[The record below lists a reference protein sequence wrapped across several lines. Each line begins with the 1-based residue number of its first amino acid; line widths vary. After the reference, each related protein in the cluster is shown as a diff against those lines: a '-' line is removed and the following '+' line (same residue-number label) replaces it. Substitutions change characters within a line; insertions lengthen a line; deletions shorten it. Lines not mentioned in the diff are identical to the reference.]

1 MERLEKNQQ
10 DPMQTEF
17 LDKFGTDNKL
27 DPVSGRDTEIE
38 RAIQIL
44 CKRKKCNPC
53 LIGDPGVGK
62 TVIVEGL
69 ASKIVA
75 HSVPRKLL
83 GKKIYALEMGR
94 LIAGA
99 SNRGE
104 FEERLIKV
112 VDEVKQSQG
121 VIILFIDELHTLVGA
136 GGGGNALDAANILK
150 PALARGELKC
160 IGATTVDEYRTYI
173 EKDGAL
179 KRRFQSV
186 DVPEPSIPQA
196 TQILKMAIPKYELH
210 HNVRYEEKALVAAV
224 LLSNQF
230 IRERFLPDK
239 ALDLIDEAGSRCHL
253 QNRNVVTEADI
264 CNVVSMMTGIPL
276 ESVTAEESLR
286 LLNME
291 EKLQGHIVGQ
301 DEAVRVV
308 CKAVRRAR
316 SGFRDPTKPIASF
329 LFTGPT
335 GVGKTELANALAL
348 EFYGSKDA
356 IIRVDM
362 SEYMEK
368 HTVSRLFGSPPGYVG
383 YGDGGQLTESV
394 RRRGHSLILFDEI
407 EKAHNDVTNTLL
419 QILDYGSMTDGKG
432 RKVDFRN
439 TIIIMTSNI
448 GQQVALSGGISDEEM
463 KLKVSKDLKESFRA
477 ELLNRIDEV
486 VLFKA
491 LRNKQVKDIVE
502 IMLRNVAERVKAAK
516 GIEVE
521 VSDSLKEKVIRE
533 GYNPSYGA
541 RPLKRSV
548 VRLVEDQLA
557 DCFLEGKFKEGGYAY
572 LDVINSMNS

>member
-1 MERLEKNQQ
+1 
-10 DPMQTEF
+10 MQ
-17 LDKFGTDNKL
+17 NKL

-230 IRERFLPDK
+230 I
-239 ALDLIDEAGSRCHL
+239 
-253 QNRNVVTEADI
+253 
-264 CNVVSMMTGIPL
+264 
-276 ESVTAEESLR
+276 
-286 LLNME
+286 
-291 EKLQGHIVGQ
+291 
-301 DEAVRVV
+301 
-308 CKAVRRAR
+308 
-316 SGFRDPTKPIASF
+316 
-329 LFTGPT
+329 
-335 GVGKTELANALAL
+335 
-348 EFYGSKDA
+348 
-356 IIRVDM
+356 
-362 SEYMEK
+362 
-368 HTVSRLFGSPPGYVG
+368 SRLQVPS
-383 YGDGGQLTESV
+383 TEQECC
-394 RRRGHSLILFDEI
+394 H
-407 EKAHNDVTNTLL
+407 
-419 QILDYGSMTDGKG
+419 
-432 RKVDFRN
+432 
-439 TIIIMTSNI
+439 
-448 GQQVALSGGISDEEM
+448 
-463 KLKVSKDLKESFRA
+463 
-477 ELLNRIDEV
+477 
-486 VLFKA
+486 
-491 LRNKQVKDIVE
+491 
-502 IMLRNVAERVKAAK
+502 
-516 GIEVE
+516 
-521 VSDSLKEKVIRE
+521 
-533 GYNPSYGA
+533 
-541 RPLKRSV
+541 
-548 VRLVEDQLA
+548 
-557 DCFLEGKFKEGGYAY
+557 
-572 LDVINSMNS
+572 